1 MTNKLT
7 IASLSKFITGK
18 WFIFVLCALIF
29 LFFSIA
35 SPAVTTVD
43 NIRNILVDAS
53 ITAIAAA
60 GMTFAIT
67 LGGFDLSVGSV
78 LALTTC
84 VIATLIPT
92 MGIFGAITVA
102 FLVAATVGLI
112 NGLIITKLKIQTFVA
127 TLATQIIIQGLA
139 LIYTKGSFVS
149 ILRYTDMKVFSAS
162 RILGIPLPILI
173 AILVYIICSF
183 LYKKTKFGIYLRAAG
198 SNEKAARLSAIP
210 VTKITI
216 IVFMITAVT
225 AAISGLITVSQILT
239 GGAVYGSDFAL
250 SVITVVIL
258 GGTSLKGGSGFLPG
272 TLIASIMISVIENG
286 LTILGYSDDIQ
297 RLVVGLILILSLT
310 MKTFMAPLAKKKEA
324 GNEK

>member
-1 MTNKLT
+1 MSGRLN
-7 IASLSKFITGK
+7 INSLSRFITGK

-29 LFFSIA
+29 LFFSTV
-35 SPAVTTVD
+35 SPAVGTVG

-53 ITAIAAA
+53 ITAIAGA

-84 VIATLIPT
+84 IIAKLVPSL
-92 MGIFGAITVA
+92 GIFGAITVA
-102 FLVAATVGLI
+102 FMIAVMVGFV
-112 NGLIITKLKIQTFVA
+112 NGIIITKLKIQTFVA
-127 TLATQIIIQGLA
+127 TLATQIIIQGIA
-139 LIYTKGSFVS
+139 LIYTRGVFVS
-149 ILRYTDMKVFSAS
+149 ILKYTDMKVFSAA
-162 RILGIPLPILI
+162 RVLGIPLPVLI
-173 AILVYIICSF
+173 AILVYLVCIF
-183 LYKKTKFGIYLRAAG
+183 LYEKCKFGIYLRAAG

-216 IVFMITAVT
+216 VVFMITAST

-250 SVITVVIL
+250 SAITVVIL
-258 GGTSLKGGSGFLPG
+258 GGTSLKGGSGFLAG

-297 RLVVGLILILSLT
+297 RLIVGLILISSLT
-310 MKTFMAPLAKKKEA
+310 IKTFMAPLAVKKEV
-324 GNEK
+324 K